1 MLSNTGGFNG
11 PVSTGKKKRLQF
23 LLEIVTVSKNPCL
36 QKTSRPISVLQK
48 LGGHIHHDR
57 HPLLCRD
64 KTAGILWCAKPFL
77 KKFLVHSKAMGVC
90 WLQYV
95 GAQSGNVQEPN
106 LCVCTSFYEF
116 GSQMHFATIQCKDW
130 LKFWSIFLKSFNQT
144 GQNLKE
150 HLSSHPSRLASE
162 KNNFSGHHFHA
173 LQHLCRDGPLV
184 GNNVLWKNLL
194 HIFVM
199 SQQADMRHH
208 RALTG
213 AAHSLPRNFS
223 AGPPFFGNH
232 HTSNRRICHG
242 NRSLIQ
248 IDP

>member
-1 MLSNTGGFNG
+1 MLSNTGGLNG

-106 LCVCTSFYEF
+106 LCVCTSDALCNNPVQ
-116 GSQMHFATIQCKDW
+116 G
-130 LKFWSIFLKSFNQT
+130 
-144 GQNLKE
+144 
-150 HLSSHPSRLASE
+150 LAEILIDISE
-162 KNNFSGHHFHA
+162 E
-173 LQHLCRDGPLV
+173 LQPDGPKSEGAPFQSPKQTCV
-184 GNNVLWKNLL
+184 GEK
-194 HIFVM
+194 
-199 SQQADMRHH
+199 
-208 RALTG
+208 
-213 AAHSLPRNFS
+213 
-223 AGPPFFGNH
+223 
-232 HTSNRRICHG
+232 
-242 NRSLIQ
+242 
-248 IDP
+248 